1 MGAWENGQSKIM
13 CQFIAHAYFTTHW
26 WFLFPPKKEEKT
38 RATFS
43 FMHPPCSWLTS
54 QPASNPTAEADLLS
68 MSVQVYRNR
77 AVLCVAQAG
86 EFTATFLSSSMHL
99 SDQPANNPPAG
110 RTSEHVS
117 MQCSAGERCVVQPR
131 SIDRGSSRHAK
142 RSMDHHILSSS
153 VASCCVRR
161 RRRPCMRTKLT
172 WHSASKLVWTAGT

>member
-1 MGAWENGQSKIM
+1 VSLRPGSSRQ
-13 CQFIAHAYFTTHW
+13 
-26 WFLFPPKKEEKT
+26 LF
-38 RATFS
+38 F
-43 FMHPPCSWLTS
+43 HPACTCLTS
-54 QPASNPTAEADLLS
+54 QLTTRRQVALLS